1 MISVYFLICCLL
13 DVEGLVTQL
22 ILVNFVFISV
32 MLFKSVVI
40 SKCGN
45 INIKDCFNVISK

>member
-1 MISVYFLICCLL
+1 VYCLL

-22 ILVNFVFISV
+22 ILVNFVFISI
-32 MLFKSVVI
+32 LFKSVVI

-45 INIKDCFNVISK
+45 VNIIDY